1 MQLNLSTAKTYATR
15 AIACLQVG
23 ALYLV
28 GTAAFSSFF
37 VHTKRSAK
45 KSEHLSSRVVFLVS
59 FSHYCSYFSSLR
71 YFPHCPLFV

>member
-28 GTAAFSSFF
+28 GTAAFSFLF
-37 VHTKRSAK
+37 LYILKEVLRRVNIY
-45 KSEHLSSRVVFLVS
+45 RVVWCF
-59 FSHYCSYFSSLR
+59 
-71 YFPHCPLFV
+71 